1 MNFPISLRH
10 SKHFPK
16 DIRWR
21 IMQMRENQNTRP
33 NRNEIFLLF
42 SLGNGWRLAAVSKR
56 QRQIFTAYIIHSP
69 PHWINSDETPGI
81 ISWLTI
87 PGKGLSFPENSFRL
101 NIYLCFRV
109 QNVLHRMLWY
119 RGWLKSLR
127 NRLFWWRKGWQVN
140 RTNRM
145 VECDNRGMATEPS
158 CLVIRLLKKSERAI
172 SSIIRCRDDNEP
184 SMRSQEWRSLG
195 PKETTEPA
203 AYQSHIH
210 NLFPA

>member
-1 MNFPISLRH
+1 MTLTFKKNTHEFPDFH

-16 DIRWR
+16 DIWWR

-56 QRQIFTAYIIHSP
+56 QRQISTAYIIHSS

-81 ISWLTI
+81 VSWLTVS
-87 PGKGLSFPENSFRL
+87 GKGLSFPVYLFRL

-119 RGWLKSLR
+119 RGLLKSLR
-127 NRLFWWRKGWQVN
+127 KRLLWRRKGWKW
-140 RTNRM
+140 
-145 VECDNRGMATEPS
+145 TEQIEWS
-158 CLVIRLLKKSERAI
+158 NEITEQSLVILLLNKRENHQQHHQMSR
-172 SSIIRCRDDNEP
+172 
-184 SMRSQEWRSLG
+184 W
-195 PKETTEPA
+195 
-203 AYQSHIH
+203 
-210 NLFPA
+210 